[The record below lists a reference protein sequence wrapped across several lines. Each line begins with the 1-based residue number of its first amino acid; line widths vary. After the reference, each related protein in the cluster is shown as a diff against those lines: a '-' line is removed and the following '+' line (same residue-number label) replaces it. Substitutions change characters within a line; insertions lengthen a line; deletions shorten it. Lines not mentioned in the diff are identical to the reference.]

1 MSDKD
6 VKIAIIPARG
16 GSKRIPRKNI
26 KLFLGKPLIS
36 YSIKAAIGSNIFD
49 KVYVS
54 TDDVEIASIAASF
67 GAEIPFLRDPAIADD
82 STMTVPVIADFLDR
96 ISAADESA
104 ICCIYPTAPLIN
116 IESILEGYD
125 LLSNVDGINYVAAIT
140 KYNYPIQRAIKSSG
154 SNKYTMAIPENLEKR
169 SQDLDEY
176 WHDAGMFYWAYA
188 KTWKSQVS
196 MLLNCAGVVIPSYL
210 SQDIDD
216 QEDWIRAE
224 QLFKLNRKLF

>member
-1 MSDKD
+1 MSNKNA
-6 VKIAIIPARG
+6 KIAIVPARG

-26 KLFLGKPLIS
+26 KLFLGEPLIS
-36 YSIKAAIGSNIFD
+36 YSIKAALESNIFD

-54 TDDVEIASIAASF
+54 TDDIEIATIAASF
-67 GAEIPFLRDPAIADD
+67 GAEIPFLRDPVFANDN
-82 STMTVPVIADFLDR
+82 TMTVQVIADFLDR
-96 ISAADESA
+96 ISAVDETA
-104 ICCIYPTAPLIN
+104 VCCIYPTAPLIN
-116 IESILEGYD
+116 IESILEGLN
-125 LLSNVDGINYVAAIT
+125 LLSNQDDINYVAAIT
-140 KYNYPIQRAIKSSG
+140 KYNYPIQRAIKSIG

-176 WHDAGMFYWAYA
+176 WHDAGMFYWAYS

-196 MLLNCAGVVIPSYL
+196 MLLNCGGVVIPSYL